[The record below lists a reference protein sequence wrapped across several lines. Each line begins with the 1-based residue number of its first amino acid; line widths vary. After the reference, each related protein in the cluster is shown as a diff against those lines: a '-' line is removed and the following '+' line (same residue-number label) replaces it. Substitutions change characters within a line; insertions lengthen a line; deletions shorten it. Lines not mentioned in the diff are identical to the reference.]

1 MFAKTVFYIV
11 ATLLICTVV
20 LATETTD
27 TLDNGC
33 TITRSSTEAEAGNI
47 TISDLIALWF
57 TDPLPHLN
65 CSGKGHKRLDVEGVV
80 SDAKSLTVSYNDLV
94 ELQVDDLEEFTQ
106 LTKLELKMNKLVR
119 ISPSTTN
126 LTISTLVFLSIA
138 YNRLEVVPTDA
149 LKSFPNLRILILHSN
164 QIHTIAPDAF
174 KYNGKITHMS
184 IGPNPVVDFNG
195 EWMTGMNLMYL
206 SLNSMGIRR
215 IPEQFKAMTN
225 LMWTNLASNKI
236 RRINASTTLK
246 LTELDTLYLANNEIE
261 YIDKDAFKGAVKLR
275 DIDLSDNRIQ
285 TLDKGTFKDMKGENL
300 VLNLLEN
307 PLGCDCNTAWFK
319 SWTDEVGAQNLA
331 TDIRYKCY
339 QPARNHG
346 KKPSQLT
353 VDDFTCRP
361 SDVIWEDCNQPQP
374 IGRPSSTLLT
384 TSTASTHLPD
394 IEISCPS
401 MCSCYDENG
410 ILYHSPASTSQ
421 SNDGGWGVYTPCP
434 SLRVTMYV
442 TLWVIIF
449 GGIFSFFLCV
459 ADNLDNP
466 LVTWVGA
473 ITVKCLETYLPTF
486 TRMHWMSKSYPMVNC
501 NTANLDR
508 IPLGI
513 RKDVK
518 TLTLSGNHLKLL
530 DVGEISH
537 FPDLEKL
544 DLKKNMI
551 MTIRTSPAMMPKLT
565 FLNLRLNNISGLS
578 KTHLKSFPNLEMLTL
593 QHNNI
598 TKIPNDLFK
607 YNRKLIRLYIG
618 PNPIKSFQSGW
629 LGTLSLRNLALR
641 NVSLTKIPSQLLSQK
656 NLTFVDM
663 SDNYITSIRNKT
675 FSKLTK
681 LKWLIL
687 ENNRIATIQA
697 NAFNGATSLRM
708 IDLSENNLKTLP
720 GSVFS
725 NISKERLNIELWEN
739 QFMCDCKMKDLKIWI
754 EKMEALDPMADIRFK
769 CQTPTRM
776 HDQVSDQLTP
786 EAFVCQ
792 DSDSDVVIGSIC
804 KTCPNPTGQII
815 LAIVLTFIFTLL
827 MGIIAWKCTF
837 RRRYGDLLQYA
848 KARNDNSYEE
858 EF

>member
-1 MFAKTVFYIV
+1 
-11 ATLLICTVV
+11 
-20 LATETTD
+20 
-27 TLDNGC
+27 
-33 TITRSSTEAEAGNI
+33 
-47 TISDLIALWF
+47 
-57 TDPLPHLN
+57 
-65 CSGKGHKRLDVEGVV
+65 
-80 SDAKSLTVSYNDLV
+80 
-94 ELQVDDLEEFTQ
+94 
-106 LTKLELKMNKLVR
+106 MNKLVR
-119 ISPSTTN
+119 ISPSTNN

-138 YNRLEVVPTDA
+138 YNRLEVVPTEA

-174 KYNGKITHMS
+174 KYNGKITHLS

-206 SLNSMGIRR
+206 SLNSMGIRI
-215 IPEQFKAMTN
+215 IPEQFKEMTN

-236 RRINASTTLK
+236 RRINASTSLK
-246 LTELDTLYLANNEIE
+246 LTQLDTIYLANNEIE

-353 VDDFTCRP
+353 LDDFTCRS

-394 IEISCPS
+394 IDVACPS

-410 ILYHSPASTSQ
+410 ILYHSPPNSH
-421 SNDGGWGVYTPCP
+421 SNDEGW
-434 SLRVTMYV
+434 
-442 TLWVIIF
+442 
-449 GGIFSFFLCV
+449 
-459 ADNLDNP
+459 
-466 LVTWVGA
+466 
-473 ITVKCLETYLPTF
+473 
-486 TRMHWMSKSYPMVNC
+486 MHWMSKSYPMVNC

-530 DVGEISH
+530 DVGEISQ

-578 KTHLKSFPNLEMLTL
+578 KTHLKSFPNLEVLTL

-618 PNPIKSFQSGW
+618 PNPIKSFQSNW
-629 LGTLSLRNLALR
+629 LGTLSLRSLALR
-641 NVSLTKIPSQLLSQK
+641 NVSLTKIPSQLLLQK
-656 NLTFVDM
+656 NLTYVDM
-663 SDNYITSIRNKT
+663 SDNYITTIRNKT

-687 ENNRIATIQA
+687 ENNRIANIQA

-769 CQTPTRM
+769 CKTPTRM
-776 HDQVSDQLTP
+776 HEQVSDQLNP
-786 EAFVCQ
+786 EDFVCQ
-792 DSDSDVVIGSIC
+792 NGDSDVVIGSIC
-804 KTCPNPTGQII
+804 KACPNPTGQII

-848 KARNDNSYEE
+848 KARNDNGYDE